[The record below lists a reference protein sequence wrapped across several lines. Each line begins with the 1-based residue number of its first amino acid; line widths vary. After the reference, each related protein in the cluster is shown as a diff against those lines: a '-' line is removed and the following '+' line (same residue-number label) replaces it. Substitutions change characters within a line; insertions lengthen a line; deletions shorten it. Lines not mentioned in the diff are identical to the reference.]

1 MSYSGNPTVKR
12 FKTDMINFRNQLLG
26 SFEDNLNRQAD
37 ELMQNM
43 RGSVPVDTG
52 NLKRSIRKRTIT
64 RKFGN
69 RARVSILVMAGGPMT
84 TVRYGGRASYARDVQ
99 IGSGDTA
106 GIARG
111 GSGGVTYD
119 YSLGIEFGTVDM
131 KAEPFF
137 YPTARRYQQA
147 GRQSAAETLE
157 KAIEENNRLREQRSD
172 HYSRQSALGV
182 STGGRGGAVFL

>member
-12 FKTDMINFRNQLLG
+12 FKTDMINFRNQLAG
-26 SFEDNLNRQAD
+26 SFEENMIRQAE

-43 RGSVPVDTG
+43 RGAVPVDSG
-52 NLKRSIRKRTIT
+52 NLKRSIRRRNIT

-69 RARVSILVMAGGPMT
+69 RARVSVLVFAGGPLT
-84 TVRYGGRASYARDVQ
+84 TQRSARSGQ
-99 IGSGDTA
+99 I
-106 GIARG
+106 
-111 GSGGVTYD
+111 YD
-119 YSLGIEFGTVDM
+119 YALGIEFGTVDTE
-131 KAEPFF
+131 AEPFF
-137 YPTARRYQQA
+137 YSSARRYQQA

-172 HYSRQSALGV
+172 HYSRKSALGV

>member
-26 SFEDNLNRQAD
+26 SFEDNITRQAE

-43 RGSVPVDTG
+43 RGAVPVDSG
-52 NLKRSIRKRTIT
+52 NLKRSIRRRNIT
-64 RKFGN
+64 AKYGN
-69 RARVSILVMAGGPMT
+69 RHRVAVLVMAGGPLT
-84 TVRYGGRASYARDVQ
+84 THRS
-99 IGSGDTA
+99 GSGQ
-106 GIARG
+106 I
-111 GSGGVTYD
+111 YD
-119 YSLGIEFGTVDM
+119 YALGVEFGTVDT

-137 YPTARRYQQA
+137 YSSARRYQQA

-157 KAIEENNRLREQRSD
+157 KAIEENNQLRQQRSD